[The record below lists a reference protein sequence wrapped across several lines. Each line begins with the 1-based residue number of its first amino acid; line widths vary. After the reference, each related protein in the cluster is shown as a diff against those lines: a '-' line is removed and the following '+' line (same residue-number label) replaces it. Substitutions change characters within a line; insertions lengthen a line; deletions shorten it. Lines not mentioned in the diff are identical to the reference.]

1 MAVPRLAL
9 PNGGRDGGGTDG
21 VVMLPHPL
29 EAGTAARIRHIFTL
43 QRQGEIPAAIIETA
57 HLDDNIL
64 LGDLLA
70 DRYLGPDAKPLP
82 SQLHLWLKTFSDLP
96 DAPAISRLLA
106 GVSTHGT
113 RPVPVPATAT
123 LGAGLPAAPGEA
135 DPAIHPFRR
144 NQALDY
150 SIQARLGDG
159 PDGAANALK
168 LIAANRHLDPLYA
181 SQLHAEVALR
191 LFTEGEDD
199 LALQVGQAAFAV
211 SGGRIGLA
219 GYVAG
224 LAAWRGGEL
233 DAAEA
238 LFEASSRADLTPA
251 SVRAGAAFWAA
262 RTHLRFGDVAV
273 YRPWLERA
281 AAAPRT
287 FYGMLALRL
296 LGRQDGTADR
306 PAAPTMRLVS
316 LSGTAG
322 PSGDDAAE
330 TSNTDDSTRAGL
342 ATLSEI
348 DVDAVAATAAGR
360 RAFALLQVG
369 ETERAEAS
377 LRHLWPTV
385 QTDLALCRSIQL
397 VSEAAGLSSLSTQL
411 ADILQNRDGQPQDQ
425 AHFPMPRLSP
435 HHGFTMNPALV
446 YALTRLESNFD
457 PGAVSDGGAHGLMQL
472 LPTTAGFVVGHPDRF
487 TDSAIALHD
496 PALNLEL
503 GQRYLTYLSDQ
514 VGVDGD
520 LVKLF
525 ASYNAGPGAV
535 LRWEGLINGSDDP
548 LLFIESLPSDETRD
562 YVRRAF
568 TYLWIYSRRLDL
580 PSPSLAS
587 LAAGEWPKFADEQA
601 LRPVSLH

>member
-9 PNGGRDGGGTDG
+9 PTGGRDGGGTDG

-29 EAGTAARIRHIFTL
+29 EASTAARIRHIFAL
-43 QRQGEIPAAIIETA
+43 QRQGEIPAAIVETA
-57 HLDDNIL
+57 RLDDNTL

-106 GVSTHGT
+106 TVSVHGT
-113 RPVPVPATAT
+113 RATPVLATPTLAT
-123 LGAGLPAAPGEA
+123 RLPSAAEEA
-135 DPAIHPFRR
+135 DPAIRAFRR
-144 NQALDY
+144 NEALDR
-150 SIQARLGDG
+150 SIQAHLGDG
-159 PDGAANALK
+159 PDGAASALK
-168 LIAANRHLDPLYA
+168 LIAGNRHLDPLYA
-181 SQLHAEVALR
+181 SQLHAEIALR

-199 LALQVGQAAFAV
+199 LALQVGQAAFSA
-211 SGGRIGLA
+211 SGGRLGLA

-238 LFEASSRADLTPA
+238 LFEASSRADLTRS

-296 LGRQDGTADR
+296 LGRQDEAPDR
-306 PAAPTMRLVS
+306 QHAPAMRLVS
-316 LSGTAG
+316 LSGAAG
-322 PSGDDAAE
+322 PSGDDAPE
-330 TSNTDDSTRAGL
+330 PSSTDRSTRAGL
-342 ATLSEI
+342 RTLSEI
-348 DVDAVAATAAGR
+348 DVDAVATTAAGR

-369 ETERAEAS
+369 ETDRAEAS

-385 QTDLALCRSIQL
+385 QPDLALCRSIQL
-397 VSEAAGLSSLSTQL
+397 VSEAAGLKSLSAQL
-411 ADILQNRDGQPQDQ
+411 GGILQDRDGQPPDE

-446 YALTRLESNFD
+446 YALTRLESNFN

-472 LPTTAGFVVGHPDRF
+472 MPTTAGFVVGHPDRF
-487 TDSAIALHD
+487 TDSTSALHD
-496 PALNLEL
+496 PALNLEI

-535 LRWEGLINGSDDP
+535 LRWEGLSNGSDDP

-568 TYLWIYSRRLDL
+568 TYLWIYARRLDL

-587 LAAGEWPKFADEQA
+587 LAAGQWPKFADEQA
-601 LRPVSLH
+601 LRPVALH